1 MFIPNHKVF
10 EERREI
16 FLNKLNGRAAIIP
29 SSNLVKHHA
38 DCEYPFRQDSNFWY
52 LTGFDEPDSIAL
64 FLSHKPKGERFI
76 LFVNPKDIIS
86 EVWHGFRWGI
96 EGAEKEFK
104 ADKAHSINDFKNLLP
119 HYISNS
125 EEIVYSIGKHS
136 KIEKIVLEI
145 FSQQLEARSRVGIGA
160 NSIKSPELYLNE
172 MRLIKSDFEIN
183 RMREATQISAE
194 AHELVRESISLKKN
208 ERQIQGLIEGFF
220 LEKGARGPA
229 YNSIVASGDNACI
242 LHYTSNNSDLNKGDL
257 LLVDAGCS
265 LIDYYNGDITRTI
278 PIGGKFSKEQKLIYE
293 IVLEAQKNAIK
304 NSVIGS
310 NSTNVHNIAL
320 RILVEGLKELG
331 LLKGDTD
338 GIIENGSYKHLYMH
352 RTGHWLGLDVHD
364 VGAYR
369 MGDYDVP
376 LQNGMILTVE
386 PGIYI
391 SDRIPVPEGQPCI
404 DEKWKGIGIRIED
417 DVLVNEKDPE
427 ILSIAALKEISDLE
441 S

>member
-1 MFIPNHKVF
+1 MFKLNNQIF
-10 EERREI
+10 EKRREI
-16 FLNKLNGRAAIIP
+16 FLNKLDGKAAIIP
-29 SSNLVKHHA
+29 AASLVKHHA

-52 LTGFDEPDSIAL
+52 LTGFDEPDAIAL

-76 LFVNPKDIIS
+76 LFVSPKDVVS

-104 ADKAHSINDFKNLLP
+104 ADKAHSINDIKDLLP
-119 HYISNS
+119 VYIAGSD
-125 EEIVYSIGKHS
+125 EIVFSIGKYPR
-136 KIEKIVLEI
+136 IEKAVLEI
-145 FSQQLEARSRVGIGA
+145 FTQQLENRSRVGIGA
-160 NSIKSPELYLNE
+160 NSIQSPEIYLNE
-172 MRLIKSDFEIN
+172 MRLIKSEFEIN
-183 RMREATQISAE
+183 RMREAIQISAE
-194 AHELVRESISLKKN
+194 AHELVRKSISVKKN

-242 LHYTSNNSDLNKGDL
+242 LHYTSNNSPLSKKDL

-265 LIDYYNGDITRTI
+265 LTDYYNGDITRTI
-278 PIGGKFSKEQKLIYE
+278 PIGGKFSKEQKIIYE
-293 IVLEAQKNAIK
+293 IVLDAQKNAI
-304 NSVIGS
+304 NSAVIGS
-310 NSTNVHNIAL
+310 NSNTVHNVAL
-320 RILVEGLKELG
+320 KILVEGLKEIG
-331 LLKGDTD
+331 LLRGSTD
-338 GIIENGSYKHLYMH
+338 EIIDNGLYKHLYMH

-369 MGDYDVP
+369 MGEYEVQ

-391 SDRIPVPEGQPCI
+391 SDRIPVPDGQPSI

-417 DVLVNEKDPE
+417 DILVKDKEPE
-427 ILSIAALKEISDLE
+427 NLSIAALKEIADLE
-441 S
+441 F

>member
-1 MFIPNHKVF
+1 MFKTSTKVF
-10 EERREI
+10 EERREV
-16 FLNKLNGRAAIIP
+16 FLNKLNGNAAIIP
-29 SSNLVKHHA
+29 SANLVTHHS

-52 LTGFDEPDSIAL
+52 LTGFDEPDSVAL

-76 LFVNPKDIIS
+76 LFVSPKDVIS
-86 EVWHGFRWGI
+86 EVWHGFRWGLD
-96 EGAEKEFK
+96 GAEKEFK
-104 ADKAHSINDFKNLLP
+104 ADRAHSIHDLRDLLP
-119 HYISNS
+119 AYIDGS
-125 EEIVYSIGKHS
+125 EEIVFSIGKHPNL
-136 KIEKIVLEI
+136 EKLVLDI
-145 FSQQLEARSRVGIGA
+145 FSKQVEGCSRRGMGSNA
-160 NSIKSPELYLNE
+160 IKSPDIYLNE
-172 MRLIKSDFEIN
+172 MRLIKSDFEIS
-183 RMREATQISAE
+183 RMREAVQISAE
-194 AHELVRESISLKKN
+194 AHELIRESISLKNN

-242 LHYTSNNSDLNKGDL
+242 LHYTLNNSELKKGDL

-265 LIDYYNGDITRTI
+265 LTDYYNGDITRTI
-278 PIGGKFSKEQKLIYE
+278 PIGGKFSQEQKVIYE

-304 NSVIGS
+304 NAVIGS

-320 RILVEGLKELG
+320 RILVEGLKEIG
-331 LLKGDTD
+331 LLSGDTD

-369 MGDYDVP
+369 MGEYDVP
-376 LQNGMILTVE
+376 LDNGMILTVE

-391 SDRIPVPEGQPCI
+391 SVRIPVPDGQPCI

-417 DVLVNEKDPE
+417 DVLVKEKEPE
-427 ILSIAALKEISDLE
+427 ILSISALKEIADLE
-441 S
+441 H

>member
-1 MFIPNHKVF
+1 MFRTNPKVF

-16 FLNKLNGRAAIIP
+16 FLKKLNGKAAIIP
-29 SSNLVKHHA
+29 SSSLVRHHA

-64 FLSHKPKGERFI
+64 FLSNKPIGERYI
-76 LFVNPKDIIS
+76 LFVAPKDINS
-86 EVWHGFRWGI
+86 EVWNGFRWGI

-104 ADKAHSINDFKNLLP
+104 ADKAHSINDFKRLLP
-119 HYISNS
+119 GYIGDS
-125 EEIVYSIGKHS
+125 EEIVYSIGKHT

-145 FSQQLEARSRVGIGA
+145 FSKQIEARSRLGIGA
-160 NSIKSPELYLNE
+160 NSIQSPEIFLNE
-172 MRLIKSDFEIN
+172 MRLIKSGFEIS
-183 RMREATQISAE
+183 RMKEAIQISAE
-194 AHELVRESISLKKN
+194 AHELVRKSISSKNN
-208 ERQIQGLIEGFF
+208 ERQVQGVIEGFF

-242 LHYTSNNSDLNKGDL
+242 LHYTSNNSDLKNGDL

-293 IVLEAQKNAIK
+293 IVLEAQKTAINNA
-304 NSVIGS
+304 VPGS
-310 NSTNVHNIAL
+310 NSSKVHNVAL
-320 RILVEGLKELG
+320 RILVEGLKEIG
-331 LLKGDTD
+331 LLRGDTD
-338 GIIENGSYKHLYMH
+338 EILEKESYKHLYMH

-369 MGDYDVP
+369 MGEYDVP
-376 LQNGMILTVE
+376 LQNGMVLTVE

-391 SDRIPVPEGQPCI
+391 SDRIPVPEGQPSI
-404 DEKWKGIGIRIED
+404 DERWKGIGIRIED
-417 DVLVNEKDPE
+417 DILVSENEPE
-427 ILSIAALKEISDLE
+427 ILSIAAKKEISDLE
-441 S
+441 L

>member
-1 MFIPNHKVF
+1 MFKLNNEIF
-10 EERREI
+10 EKRREI
-16 FLNKLNGRAAIIP
+16 FLNKLDGKAAIIP
-29 SSNLVKHHA
+29 AASLVKHHA

-52 LTGFDEPDSIAL
+52 LTGFDEPDAIAL

-76 LFVNPKDIIS
+76 LFVSPKDIIS

-104 ADKAHSINDFKNLLP
+104 ADKAHSINDIKDLLP
-119 HYISNS
+119 IYIEGSD
-125 EEIVYSIGKHS
+125 EIVFSIGKYPR
-136 KIEKIVLEI
+136 IEKAVLEI
-145 FSQQLEARSRVGIGA
+145 FTKQLENRSREGIGA
-160 NSIKSPELYLNE
+160 NSIQSPEIYLNE
-172 MRLIKSDFEIN
+172 MRLIKSEFEIN
-183 RMREATQISAE
+183 RMREAIQISAE
-194 AHELVRESISLKKN
+194 AHELVRKSISIKNN

-242 LHYTSNNSDLNKGDL
+242 LHYTSNNSSLSKKDL

-265 LIDYYNGDITRTI
+265 LTDYYNGDITRTI
-278 PIGGKFSKEQKLIYE
+278 PIGGKFSKEQKIIYE
-293 IVLEAQKNAIK
+293 IVLDAQKNAI
-304 NSVIGS
+304 NSAVIGS
-310 NSTNVHNIAL
+310 NSNTVHNVAL
-320 RILVEGLKELG
+320 KILVEGLKEIG
-331 LLKGDTD
+331 LLRGSTD
-338 GIIENGSYKHLYMH
+338 EIIDNGLYKHLYMH

-369 MGDYDVP
+369 MGEYEVQ

-391 SDRIPVPEGQPCI
+391 SDRIPVPDGQPSI

-417 DVLVNEKDPE
+417 DILVKDKEPE
-427 ILSIAALKEISDLE
+427 NLSIAALKEIADLE
-441 S
+441 F

>member
-1 MFIPNHKVF
+1 MFKTSTKVF
-10 EERREI
+10 EERREV
-16 FLNKLNGRAAIIP
+16 FLDKLNGNAAIIP
-29 SSNLVKHHA
+29 SANLVMHHS

-52 LTGFDEPDSIAL
+52 LTGFDEPDSVAL

-76 LFVNPKDIIS
+76 LFVSPKDVIS
-86 EVWHGFRWGI
+86 EVWHGFRYGLD
-96 EGAEKEFK
+96 GAEKEFK
-104 ADKAHSINDFKNLLP
+104 ADKAHSINDLRDLLP
-119 HYISNS
+119 AYIDGSD
-125 EEIVYSIGKHS
+125 EIVFSIGKHP
-136 KIEKIVLEI
+136 KIEKVVLDI
-145 FSQQLEARSRVGIGA
+145 FSKQVEGRSRLGMGSNA
-160 NSIKSPELYLNE
+160 IKSPEIYLNQ

-183 RMREATQISAE
+183 RMREAVQISAE
-194 AHELVRESISLKKN
+194 AHELIRESISLKNN

-242 LHYTSNNSDLNKGDL
+242 LHYTLNNSELKKGDL

-265 LIDYYNGDITRTI
+265 LTDYYNGDITRTI
-278 PIGGKFSKEQKLIYE
+278 PIGGKFSQEQKVIYE

-304 NSVIGS
+304 NAVIGS

-320 RILVEGLKELG
+320 RILVEGLKEIG
-331 LLKGDTD
+331 LLSGDTD

-369 MGDYDVP
+369 MGEYDVP
-376 LQNGMILTVE
+376 LENGMILTVE

-391 SDRIPVPEGQPCI
+391 SDRIPVPDGQPCI

-417 DVLVNEKDPE
+417 DVLVKEKEPE
-427 ILSIAALKEISDLE
+427 ILSISALKEIADLE
-441 S
+441 H